1 MVALLQPAEPIV
13 DTILQNRYQIV
24 RRIGQGGMGAVY
36 EAIDTRLG
44 NVVAIKQTLPVPL
57 QNVALSDDPLRRA
70 FEREAR
76 ILASLRHPA
85 LPVVSDYFTE
95 DDGQFLVMQYIP
107 GEDCWTLLQNRD
119 NPFPT
124 NEVMEWADVLLE
136 VLDYLHT
143 RQPPILHR
151 DIKPQNL
158 KLTPRGELVLLDF
171 GLARGGTALHSLMTT
186 GGSLVAYTPQYAPM
200 EQIRGLKIDARSD
213 LYALAATLYHFLTG
227 FLPASAID
235 RAAAAMESRPDPLTP
250 AHQLVPTIP
259 QTVSDVLMRAMSP
272 RVEDRP
278 ANAAA
283 MRATLHRAYHQT
295 RQMVTTPG
303 PAAPRT
309 APPPATLDTVIRQ
322 PMPLPKPQPQ
332 PKPQI
337 GLRMRLQP
345 YYIALQSGIQIVRTQ
360 MATTVQALISAL
372 HLLMPA
378 LLLRIN
384 TLRSR
389 ITVVRPQLSTLRPRL
404 SAIRPQV
411 RAMRIAAPDWMQRRE
426 AIISTLVALIVA
438 IGLTMALPY
447 NSVASPA
454 PQHIAAVTEPTIEA
468 RGFEAPTTSHVG
480 SAAEYGYQRAIETLS
495 AAISVQPAD
504 PRNYASRGD
513 AFLAIG
519 KYDYALADY
528 SQTLALTPDTA
539 AAYIGRGETYLRMKK
554 YREALFDIGQA
565 LTLKP
570 NDPHALTQRGRA
582 YVGLGEYNRAI
593 TDYNKALQIDPG
605 NAETFLNRGR
615 AAFYQRSYDQAIADY
630 NEFLRLSPENATG
643 LYNRGLAYSAHN
655 DQQKAIGDFNGYLR
669 QYPNDADAYLYRA
682 MAYHRL
688 GQNDNAASD
697 LRRCLDLTSDPA
709 LRTQAEQQLQVV
721 TRDA

>member
-1 MVALLQPAEPIV
+1 MVALLQPSEPIV
-13 DTILQNRYQIV
+13 DTFLQNRYQIV

-44 NVVAIKQTLPVPL
+44 NVVAIKQTLPI
-57 QNVALSDDPLRRA
+57 LSQDVNPNDDPMRRA

-85 LPVVSDYFTE
+85 LPVVSDFFAE

-107 GEDCWTLLQNRD
+107 GEDCWTLLQKRG
-119 NPFPT
+119 NPFAT
-124 NEVMEWADVLLE
+124 SDVIEWADVLLD

-171 GLARGGTALHSLMTT
+171 GLARGGAAMHSLLTT

-227 FLPASAID
+227 SLPASAMD
-235 RAAAAMESRPDPLTP
+235 RAAAAMEGRPDPLTP
-250 AHQLVPTIP
+250 AQHLVPTIP
-259 QTVSDVLMRAMSP
+259 QAVSDILMRTMSP

-283 MRATLHRAYHQT
+283 MRAALRRAYHQT

-303 PAAPRT
+303 PTLPRT
-309 APPPATLDTVIRQ
+309 APPPPATLDTVVRQ
-322 PMPLPKPQPQ
+322 PMQAPKPQTQPKPQPTA
-332 PKPQI
+332 QI

-345 YYIALQSGIQIVRTQ
+345 YQRAIQARSQIVRNKI
-360 MATTVQALISAL
+360 ADVVQAQRGAMLMRMKSLQPSITSLRPDIRAL
-372 HLLMPA
+372 
-378 LLLRIN
+378 
-384 TLRSR
+384 
-389 ITVVRPQLSTLRPRL
+389 RPQL
-404 SAIRPQV
+404 
-411 RAMRIAAPDWMQRRE
+411 RAWRNATPDWMQRRE

-438 IGLTMALPY
+438 IGLTMALPRS
-447 NSVASPA
+447 SVASPA
-454 PQHIAAVTEPTIEA
+454 PSSLATLSEPTIEA
-468 RGFEAPTTSHVG
+468 RVFEAPATTGVG
-480 SAAEYGYQRAIETLS
+480 QADQSGYQRAIETLS

-504 PRNYASRGD
+504 PRNYMSRGD
-513 AFLAIG
+513 AFLATN
-519 KYDYALADY
+519 DYVHALADY
-528 SQTLALTPDTA
+528 SQVLQLKPDA
-539 AAYIGRGETYLRMKK
+539 AAYRGRGEVYLRINK

-565 LTLKP
+565 LQLEP
-570 NDPHALTQRGRA
+570 NNARTLTQRGRV
-582 YVGLGEYNRAI
+582 YVGLGEYEQAI
-593 TDYNKALQIDPG
+593 SDYDKALHIDPS
-605 NAETFLNRGR
+605 NAETYLNRGR
-615 AAFYQRSYDQAIADY
+615 AAFYQRSYDRAIADY
-630 NEFLRLSPENATG
+630 DQFLRLNPENAIG

-655 DQQKAIGDFNGYLR
+655 DQQQAIADFTAYVR

-682 MAYHRL
+682 MAYHRI
-688 GQNDNAASD
+688 GQQDNATAD
-697 LRRCLDLTSDPA
+697 LQHCLELTNDPT
-709 LRTQAEQQLQVV
+709 LRAQAEQQLRLISQG
-721 TRDA
+721 A